1 MSNSPIDRSPDLT
14 SLKVARYPLELRGA
28 YLIIKNVPYLENAAG
43 QLARADM
50 VTSIEFADNTATA
63 PSDHTVWWTGNP
75 PFRADGSSME
85 SYLSCRTWAEGH
97 DIGEG
102 VTAYMQW
109 SRKLVVNG
117 KKRAYVDYEEKV
129 TTYIAEVAGQADI
142 KHPGVLEA
150 AKTGEAPTIALNSRF
165 KYIDTNT
172 YRYGLKG
179 IEQRIENEIV
189 AIVGV
194 GGTGSY
200 LMDILAKTNVKGL
213 HLFDRDVLKQHNA
226 FRMCGAARIEEL
238 GGSCSKV
245 EWYRRTYSAIREE
258 GIHVHT
264 EELTG
269 NCKDALAKFTTVFIA
284 VDDLTV
290 RRGLQA
296 ACNQLGIYHVSVGI
310 GVEVEGET
318 NDQLG
323 GNVKVETAFRPKHPR
338 PIQVPPEERPDQA
351 YGIVQT
357 AELNMLGAAL
367 AVVEWKAKAG
377 IYRNDRPQEMD
388 TVLVS
393 ASTGQLLQAQN
404 GGPRH
409 EDADMDRDL
418 DR

>member
-1 MSNSPIDRSPDLT
+1 MSSSPIDRSADLKALT
-14 SLKVARYPLELRGA
+14 EAGYAVDLRGA
-28 YLIIKNVPYLENAAG
+28 YLVVKNVPYLENAAG
-43 QLARADM
+43 QLAKADM
-50 VTSIEFADNTATA
+50 VTSIEFHDGAAA
-63 PSDHTVWWTGNP
+63 RPGEHTVWWTGKP

-85 SYLSCRTWAEGH
+85 EYLSCGAWPEGH
-97 DIGEG
+97 DLGEG
-102 VTAYMQW
+102 LTAYMQW
-109 SRKLVVNG
+109 SRKPVNNG
-117 KKRAYVDYEEKV
+117 KMRAYVDYEEKV

-142 KHPGVLEA
+142 RHPGVLEA

-179 IEQRIENEIV
+179 IEERIEDEIV

-200 LMDILAKTNVKGL
+200 LMDILAKTNVKEL
-213 HLFDRDVLKQHNA
+213 HLFDEDVVKQHNA

-245 EWYRRTYSAIREE
+245 DWYRRTYSAIREE

-264 EELTG
+264 KELAG
-269 NCKDALAKFTTVFIA
+269 SCKDILAKFTTVFIA

-290 RRGLQA
+290 RRNLQA
-296 ACNQLGIYHVSVGI
+296 ACNELGIYHVSVGI
-310 GVEVEGET
+310 GVEVEGES

-323 GNVKVETAFRPKHPR
+323 GNVKVETAFRPRHYSTNER
-338 PIQVPPEERPDQA
+338 PPEERADQA

-367 AVVEWKAKAG
+367 AVLEWKAKVG
-377 IYRNDRPQEMD
+377 VYRNDRRHDMD

-393 ASTGQLLQAQN
+393 ASTGRLLQGQKGESA
-404 GGPRH
+404 
-409 EDADMDRDL
+409 A
-418 DR
+418 

>member
-1 MSNSPIDRSPDLT
+1 MSSSPIDRSADIKALT
-14 SLKVARYPLELRGA
+14 EAGYAVELRGA
-28 YLIIKNVPYLENAAG
+28 YLVVKNVPYLENAAG

-50 VTSIEFADNTATA
+50 VTSIEFHDGAATR
-63 PSDHTVWWTGNP
+63 PGEHTVWWTGKP
-75 PFRADGSSME
+75 PFRANGSSME
-85 SYLSCRTWAEGH
+85 EYLSCGAWPEGH
-97 DIGEG
+97 ALGEEL
-102 VTAYMQW
+102 TAHMQW
-109 SRKLVVNG
+109 SRKPVSNG

-142 KHPGVLEA
+142 RHPGVLEA

-179 IEQRIENEIV
+179 IEERIEDEIV

-200 LMDILAKTNVKGL
+200 LMDILVKTNVKEL
-213 HLFDRDVLKQHNA
+213 HLFDEDVLKQHNA

-245 EWYRRTYSAIREE
+245 DWYRRTYSAIREE

-264 EELTG
+264 KELTG
-269 NCKDALAKFTTVFIA
+269 SCKDILAKFTTVFIA

-290 RRGLQA
+290 RRNLQA
-296 ACNQLGIYHVSVGI
+296 ACNELGIYHVSVGI
-310 GVEVEGET
+310 GVEVEGES

-323 GNVKVETAFRPKHPR
+323 GNVKVETAFRPRHSSTNEL
-338 PIQVPPEERPDQA
+338 PPEEKPDQA

-367 AVVEWKAKAG
+367 AVLEWKAKVG
-377 IYRNDRPQEMD
+377 IYRNDRRHDMD

-393 ASTGQLLQAQN
+393 ASTGRLLQGQKGESA
-404 GGPRH
+404 
-409 EDADMDRDL
+409 A
-418 DR
+418 

>member
-1 MSNSPIDRSPDLT
+1 MSSSLIDRSPDLKALT
-14 SLKVARYPLELRGA
+14 EARYALEVRGA
-28 YLIIKNVPYLENAAG
+28 YLIVKNVPYLENAVG
-43 QLARADM
+43 QLASADM
-50 VTSIEFADNTATA
+50 VMSIEFPEGSATP
-63 PSDHTVWWTGNP
+63 PSDHTVWWTGKP

-85 SYLSCRTWAEGH
+85 NDLSCGAWKEGR
-97 DIGEG
+97 DLGEG
-102 VTAYMQW
+102 LTAYMQW
-109 SRKLVVNG
+109 SRKPVTNG

-142 KHPGVLEA
+142 KHPGVLDA
-150 AKTGEAPTIALNSRF
+150 AKTGEAPTIVLNSRF

-179 IEQRIENEIV
+179 IEQRIEDEIV

-200 LMDILAKTNVKGL
+200 LMDLLAKTNVKEL
-213 HLFDRDVLKQHNA
+213 HLSDEDVLKQHNA

-245 EWYRRTYSAIREE
+245 DWYRRTYSAIREE

-269 NCKDALAKFTTVFIA
+269 DCRDILAKFTTVFIA

-290 RRGLQA
+290 RRNLQA
-296 ACNQLGIYHVSVGI
+296 ACNELGIYHVSVGI
-310 GVEVEGET
+310 GVEVEGEA

-323 GNVKVETAFRPKHPR
+323 GNVKVETAFRPRHPR
-338 PIQVPPEERPDQA
+338 PSELPPDERPGQA

-367 AVVEWKAKAG
+367 AVLEWKAKVG
-377 IYRNDRPQEMD
+377 IYRNDRPHDMD

-393 ASTGQLLQAQN
+393 ASTGRLLQ
-404 GGPRH
+404 
-409 EDADMDRDL
+409 DRKGDSPA
-418 DR
+418 

>member
-1 MSNSPIDRSPDLT
+1 MSNSPIDRSPDLKALT
-14 SLKVARYPLELRGA
+14 EVGFPLELRGA
-28 YLIIKNVPYLENAAG
+28 YLVVKNVPYLKDAAG

-50 VTSIEFADNTATA
+50 VMSIEFPDGSAT
-63 PSDHTVWWTGNP
+63 PPGDHTVWWTGKP
-75 PFRADGSSME
+75 PFYADGSSME
-85 SYLSCRTWAEGH
+85 QYLSCGAWPEGH
-97 DIGEG
+97 GLGEG
-102 VTAYMQW
+102 LTAYMQW
-109 SRKLVVNG
+109 SRKPVADG

-142 KHPGVLEA
+142 RHPGVLEA
-150 AKTGEAPTIALNSRF
+150 AKTGEAPTIALDSRF

-179 IEQRIENEIV
+179 IEQRIEDEVV

-200 LMDILAKTNVKGL
+200 LMDILAKTNVKEL
-213 HLFDRDVLKQHNA
+213 HLFDKDVLKQHNA

-245 EWYRRTYSAIREE
+245 DWYRRTYSVVREQ
-258 GIHVHT
+258 GVFVHT

-269 NCKDALAKFTTVFIA
+269 DCRETLAKFTTVFIA

-290 RRGLQA
+290 RRGIQA
-296 ACNQLGIYHVSVGI
+296 ACIQLGVYHVSVGI
-310 GVEVEGET
+310 GVEVEGES

-323 GNVKVETAFRPKHPR
+323 GNVKVETSFRPRDPR
-338 PIQVPPEERPDQA
+338 PTELPAKEGPDQA

-357 AELNMLGAAL
+357 VELNMLGAAL
-367 AVVEWKAKAG
+367 AVLEWKARVG
-377 IYRNDRPQEMD
+377 IYRNDRPNDMD

-393 ASTGQLLQAQN
+393 ASTGRLLQ
-404 GGPRH
+404 
-409 EDADMDRDL
+409 DRKGNSPS
-418 DR
+418 

>member
-1 MSNSPIDRSPDLT
+1 MSSSPIDRSPDLKAL
-14 SLKVARYPLELRGA
+14 SEAGYALELRGA
-28 YLIIKNVPYLENAAG
+28 YLVVKDVPYLENAVG
-43 QLARADM
+43 RLDRADM
-50 VTSIEFADNTATA
+50 VMSIEFPDGAAT
-63 PSDHTVWWTGNP
+63 PPGDHTVWWTGKP
-75 PFRADGSSME
+75 PFRANGSSME
-85 SYLSCRTWAEGH
+85 EYVSCGAWPEGY
-97 DIGEG
+97 DLGEG
-102 VTAYMQW
+102 LTAYMQW
-109 SRKLVVNG
+109 SRKPVTNG

-129 TTYIAEVAGQADI
+129 TTYITEVAGEADI
-142 KHPGVLEA
+142 SHPGVLEA
-150 AKTGEAPTIALNSRF
+150 AKTGEAATIVLNSRF

-172 YRYGLKG
+172 YRYALKG

-200 LMDILAKTNVKGL
+200 LMDILAKTNVKEL
-213 HLFDRDVLKQHNA
+213 HLFDEDVLKQHNA

-245 EWYRRTYSAIREE
+245 DWYRRAYAAIRED

-269 NCKDALAKFTTVFIA
+269 SRRDVLAKFTTVFIA

-296 ACNQLGIYHVSVGI
+296 ACNELGIYHVSVGI
-310 GVEVEGET
+310 GVEVEGES

-323 GNVKVETAFRPKHPR
+323 GNVKVETAFRPKHPC
-338 PIQVPPEERPDQA
+338 PDELPAEERPDQA

-367 AVVEWKAKAG
+367 AVLEWKAKVG
-377 IYRNDRPQEMD
+377 IYRNDRPHDMD

-393 ASTGQLLQAQN
+393 ASTGRLLQ
-404 GGPRH
+404 GPKG
-409 EDADMDRDL
+409 DSAP
-418 DR
+418 

>member
-1 MSNSPIDRSPDLT
+1 MSSSPIDRSPDLKALT
-14 SLKVARYPLELRGA
+14 EAGFPLELRGA
-28 YLIIKNVPYLENAAG
+28 YLIIKNVPYLDNAGG

-50 VTSIEFADNTATA
+50 VTSIEFADSTATA
-63 PSDHTVWWTGNP
+63 PSDHTVWWTGKP

-85 SYLSCRTWAEGH
+85 KDLSCRTWPEGH
-97 DIGEG
+97 DLGEG
-102 VTAYMQW
+102 LTAYMQW

-142 KHPGVLEA
+142 RHPGVLEA
-150 AKTGEAPTIALNSRF
+150 AKTGEAPMMAVNSRF
-165 KYIDTNT
+165 KYVDTNT

-179 IEQRIENEIV
+179 IEQRIEDEIV

-200 LMDILAKTNVKGL
+200 LMDILAKTNVKEL
-213 HLFDRDVLKQHNA
+213 HLFDEDVLKQHNA

-245 EWYRRTYSAIREE
+245 DWYRRTYSAIREE

-269 NCKDALAKFTTVFIA
+269 DCKDILAKFTTVFIA

-290 RRGLQA
+290 RRDLQV
-296 ACNQLGIYHVSVGI
+296 ACNKFGIYHVSVGI
-310 GVEVEGET
+310 GVEVEGES

-323 GNVKVETAFRPKHPR
+323 GNVKVETAFRPKHSHSSD
-338 PIQVPPEERPDQA
+338 IPPEGGPDQA

-367 AVVEWKAKAG
+367 AVLEWKAKVG
-377 IYRNDRPQEMD
+377 IYRNDRLHDMD

-393 ASTGQLLQAQN
+393 ASTGRLLQ
-404 GGPRH
+404 
-409 EDADMDRDL
+409 DRKGNSPV
-418 DR
+418 

>member
-1 MSNSPIDRSPDLT
+1 MSNLLIDHSPDLT
-14 SLKVARYPLELRGA
+14 SLKEAGYPLELRGA
-28 YLIIKNVPYLENAAG
+28 YLIIKNVPYLDNAAG

-85 SYLSCRTWAEGH
+85 GDLSCGTWEEGH

-102 VTAYMQW
+102 LTAYMRW
-109 SRKLVVNG
+109 SRKPVNNG
-117 KKRAYVDYEEKV
+117 KKRAYIDYEEKI
-129 TTYIAEVAGQADI
+129 TTYITEVAGQADF

-150 AKTGEAPTIALNSRF
+150 AKTGEAPTIALTSRF

-179 IEQRIENEIV
+179 IEQRIEDEVV
-189 AIVGV
+189 AIIGV

-200 LMDILAKTNVKGL
+200 LVDILAKTNVKEL
-213 HLFDRDVLKQHNA
+213 HLFDKDVLKQHNA
-226 FRMCGAARIEEL
+226 FRMCGAARIEQL
-238 GGSCSKV
+238 GGSCSKID
-245 EWYRRTYSAIREE
+245 WYRRTYSAIREV
-258 GIHVHT
+258 GIYVHT

-269 NCKDALAKFTTVFIA
+269 DSKEILAKFTTVFIA
-284 VDDLTV
+284 VDDLNV
-290 RRGLQA
+290 RRGIQA
-296 ACNQLGIYHVSVGI
+296 TCNELGIYHVSVGI
-310 GVEVEGET
+310 GVEVEGES

-323 GNVKVETAFRPKHPR
+323 GNVKVETAFRSKHPR
-338 PIQVPPEERPDQA
+338 PTQVDPEEGQDQA

-367 AVVEWKAKAG
+367 AVVEWKAKLG

-404 GGPRH
+404 G
-409 EDADMDRDL
+409 ESSA
-418 DR
+418 